1 MTTFKNKP
9 AFSLVEIIV
18 ALSVIVLVILA
29 STNLLVS
36 VIRSNSENV
45 NTLTAYGLAQEGLE
59 ALRNIRDS
67 NWLLGADFQ
76 GKVGAK
82 CLWAGGV
89 CLPETVGVKKVFAV
103 QFNQSQPMGVG
114 TVTSDQIPNYSP
126 WELKDITPSTPGG
139 EVPVQDSQLY
149 VAPSPDGETV
159 WYQPCFSLCTFEPS
173 LFSRFVEVQPLS
185 YGSDLTKVK
194 KYRVSSVVRWKEPGR
209 DKEVRLTTEL
219 TDWKGGPL

>member
-1 MTTFKNKP
+1 MTIVQNKQ

-18 ALSVIVLVILA
+18 ALSVMVLVILA

-36 VIRSNSENV
+36 IIRSNTENV

-59 ALRNIRDS
+59 AMRNIRDS

-89 CLPETVGVKKVFAV
+89 CLPGTVGVKKVFAL
-103 QFNQSQPMGVG
+103 QFKQTQTLGAG

-126 WELKDITPSTPGG
+126 WELKDITPSAPGE
-139 EVPVQDSQLY
+139 EVSVQDSQLY
-149 VAPSPDGETV
+149 VSPSPDGTAV
-159 WYQPCFSLCTFEPS
+159 WYQPCFTLCTLDPA
-173 LFSRFVEVQPLS
+173 LFSRFVEVEPLA
-185 YGSDLTKVK
+185 YGSDLTKSK
-194 KYRVSSVVRWKEPGR
+194 KYRVSSVVRWKEIGR